1 MENQEGNN
9 ALFTGWFGE
18 NRFRISMKIIK
29 PNNYV
34 PLVIGKIE
42 NTSSGSLLFINYT
55 LFPSTKMF
63 FIFWNLFILLVGIIA
78 GYQYENLAYPAI
90 AFALIS
96 LIQWIT
102 WSNFKIQLRFT
113 RQLLLRVLI

>member
-1 MENQEGNN
+1 MENQEGKN
-9 ALFTGWFGE
+9 ALFTGWFGKD
-18 NRFRISMKIIK
+18 RFRISMKISR

-34 PLVIGKIE
+34 PLVIGQIE

-63 FIFWNLFILLVGIIA
+63 FIFWNLFILLAGLIA
-78 GYQYENLAYPAI
+78 GYQYSNLAYPAI

-96 LIQWIT
+96 LIHWIA

-113 RQLLLRVLI
+113 RQLLLGVLT